1 MRKLTEKELEEAS
14 GKVIGFATDPNFMS
28 EAQSDEAK
36 DYHYTEQAKQS
47 YVSAVRKVYDGKN
60 EDIIN
65 LMNGIVEEQRK
76 DKDKLF
82 NDAISNLRLIPY
94 GLVNIIN
101 MALNTTYTDKDIESV
116 IEQDVLSA
124 KQHLK
129 EYVEKTREEK
139 RKLTKVEEVRK
150 ELDEAKIIVD
160 MLSQAKTGE
169 KQKEEQKPTI
179 WQKVKKLFCFKK
191 CDKR

>member
-1 MRKLTEKELEEAS
+1 MRELTEKELEEA
-14 GKVIGFATDPNFMS
+14 KKKAFELTTDPKFMP
-28 EAQSDEAK
+28 EAQSDDAK
-36 DYHYTEQAKQS
+36 DYHYIEQAKQS

-65 LMNGIVEEQRK
+65 LMNGIVEEQRR
-76 DKDKLF
+76 DKDKLL
-82 NDAISNLRLIPY
+82 NNAISNLRLIPY

-101 MALNTTYTDKDIESV
+101 MTLNTTYTDKDIESV

-150 ELDEAKIIVD
+150 ELDKVKII
-160 MLSQAKTGE
+160 K
-169 KQKEEQKPTI
+169 KQKEEPKPTI
-179 WQKVKKLFCFKK
+179 WKKIKRFFSCKK
-191 CDKR
+191 CSE